1 MVAKGDLPSRLI
13 CCPGL
18 NRVLPQM
25 HVPPGPGHVTLFGN
39 GIFANV
45 IKLRRSYWVKVGPTP
60 MTGVLIGGK
69 LGYNTQGKRWVMT
82 EAEIGMIHLRVKEY
96 QGLPAARERWEI
108 ILPWWLSGEEPAGQC
123 RIWGW
128 GSFPRSGRSLKGGS
142 GNPSS
147 ILTWETHAQRSI
159 LGNSPCGRKRVRH
172 NWVAK

>member
-96 QGLPAARERWEI
+96 QGLPAARER
-108 ILPWWLSGEEPAGQC
+108 
-123 RIWGW
+123 
-128 GSFPRSGRSLKGGS
+128 
-142 GNPSS
+142 
-147 ILTWETHAQRSI
+147 
-159 LGNSPCGRKRVRH
+159 
-172 NWVAK
+172 